1 MKQMKLSTKLE
12 LGFGVVLLIILVVAG
27 FSYLRFQAIRE
38 LSQEAIELDHLKTEI
53 LEREIS
59 HLKWVS
65 NLKDLFVHEEVAR
78 LNMETD
84 EQKCGLGLWLKS
96 DEAKKIASKD
106 IAVARLL
113 EEIQSP
119 HHRLHASAA
128 KIAKTYAGGKSA
140 EAKKLATQIF
150 KEETIPA
157 AEETIAV
164 LVKIRDRFAEKAN
177 ASMVNIVKGI
187 DRTTLLVTVASI
199 AAIIAGII
207 AAISITLGVVTKVNR
222 IATRVDRGAEEVASG
237 SSQVASASQS
247 LAEGTSEQAASIEE
261 TSSFLEEVSSMTK
274 QNANHARE
282 ADSLMKEANQV
293 ASQANRSMAGMTSS
307 MDEISKASEET
318 SKIIKTIDEIAFQTN
333 LLALNAAVEAARA
346 GEAGA
351 GFAVV
356 ADEVRNL
363 AMRASDAAKNT
374 SSLIQATIKKVTA
387 GSELVTK
394 TNEDFSLVAGSIMK
408 ATELVG
414 EIAAASDE
422 QAQGIEQLNKAVAEM
437 DRVIQQNAANAQESA
452 SAAEEMNAQADQMKE
467 IVRELVALVGK
478 KTSESAPR
486 QPALAKGKRLR
497 AEDSASLRNEV
508 DSVGEV
514 NVRPDK
520 IIPLEEEDFRDF

>member
-1 MKQMKLSTKLE
+1 MKHMKLSAKLE
-12 LGFGVVLLIILVVAG
+12 LGFGVVLLIILLVAG
-27 FSYLRFQAIRE
+27 FSYLRFQVIRE
-38 LSQEAIELDHLKTEI
+38 LSHEAMEHDHLKTEI
-53 LEREIS
+53 LGKEAS

-78 LNMETD
+78 LNIETD
-84 EQKCGLGLWLKS
+84 DEKCGLGQWLNGE
-96 DEAKKIASKD
+96 EARQIASRD

-113 EEIQSP
+113 EEIKSP
-119 HHRLHASAA
+119 HNRLHASAA
-128 KIAKTYAGGKSA
+128 KIAKTYARYKSA
-140 EAKKLATQIF
+140 EAKKTAMEIF
-150 KEETIPA
+150 RDETIPA

-164 LVKIRDRFAEKAN
+164 LGKIRDRFAEQAN
-177 ASMVNIVKGI
+177 ASMVSIVNEI
-187 DRTTLLVTVASI
+187 DRTRLLVTIASI

-207 AAISITLGVVTKVNR
+207 AAISITRGIVTKVNR
-222 IATRVDRGAEEVASG
+222 IATGVDRGAEEVASG

-247 LAEGTSEQAASIEE
+247 LAEATSEQAASIEE
-261 TSSFLEEVSSMTK
+261 TSSFLEELSSMTK

-293 ASQANRSMAGMTSS
+293 ASQANSSMSEMTSS

-363 AMRASDAAKNT
+363 AMRAADAAKNT
-374 SSLIQATIKKVTA
+374 SSLIQGTIKKVAA

-394 TNEDFSLVAGSIMK
+394 TNKDFSLVAGSIMK

-422 QAQGIEQLNKAVAEM
+422 QAQGIEQLNKAVGEM

-467 IVRELVALVGK
+467 IVRELVALAGRE
-478 KTSESAPR
+478 TSETAPR
-486 QPALAKGKRLR
+486 KVALLKGKEARGQ
-497 AEDSASLRNEV
+497 DSASPRDELE
-508 DSVGEV
+508 SVGEANV
-514 NVRPDK
+514 NPDQV
-520 IIPLEEEDFRDF
+520 IPLDEEDFRDF